1 MRTID
6 MFNKPTAKK
15 LNESF
20 GKTYGQK
27 MNLESFTLPQLEDAR
42 NRLRTQ
48 QHTMKSDAN
57 FNETVESEAHVKTQW
72 MLDIINQEIS
82 DRTEVAMEESD
93 PASMFQGIETEEVS
107 VDEGRSELESI
118 IAANKEAV
126 MSFIAGGDMDY
137 DLESD
142 LHGYYYD
149 QLSGQAQ
156 RDSDDDGEIS
166 QLFAEDLKDMGLM
179 DDDNEPSG
187 SYDSSDDADALA
199 SAGHGSD
206 EDYGIYDSYDFET
219 GQPVQENKQT
229 KGSNMTRINE
239 SELNKASAV
248 VSAKSMVDKV
258 GRWIEE
264 LSGMENDTLL
274 TLGDSIRDEM
284 GQESAKAFL
293 SSVAPAIQQSL
304 DALKQTRETMASG
317 VRGLTGE
324 EQPEEMLGAPAPD
337 MEPEMEP
344 APDDTMN
351 PDSEVPDEFAAP
363 EDDFA
368 AAEPA
373 IGGAETAGREQRESI
388 DRSSRLMKVLAG

>member
-1 MRTID
+1 MRTTE

-57 FNETVESEAHVKTQW
+57 FNETVENEAHVKTQW
-72 MLDIINQEIS
+72 MLDIINQEIA
-82 DRTEVAMEESD
+82 DRTEVAMEDSD
-93 PASMFQGIETEEVS
+93 PASMFQGIETEEAFDSAV
-107 VDEGRSELESI
+107 E
-118 IAANKEAV
+118 EAEE
-126 MSFIAGGDMDY
+126 DND
-137 DLESD
+137 
-142 LHGYYYD
+142 
-149 QLSGQAQ
+149 
-156 RDSDDDGEIS
+156 DSDES
-166 QLFAEDLKDMGLM
+166 
-179 DDDNEPSG
+179 
-187 SYDSSDDADALA
+187 
-199 SAGHGSD
+199 
-206 EDYGIYDSYDFET
+206 YGIYGYNFET
-219 GQPVQENKQT
+219 GQPVRENKQT
-229 KGSNMTRINE
+229 KGSNMTSINE

-258 GRWIEE
+258 SRWIEE
-264 LSGMENDTLL
+264 LAGMENDTLL

-304 DALKQTRETMASG
+304 ETLKTARETMASG

-337 MEPEMEP
+337 MGEEPGIEP
-344 APDDTMN
+344 APSDSMN
-351 PDSEVPDEFAAP
+351 PDEELPDEFAAP

-373 IGGAETAGREQRESI
+373 VGGAETAGREQRESI

>member
-1 MRTID
+1 
-6 MFNKPTAKK
+6 
-15 LNESF
+15 
-20 GKTYGQK
+20 
-27 MNLESFTLPQLEDAR
+27 
-42 NRLRTQ
+42 
-48 QHTMKSDAN
+48 
-57 FNETVESEAHVKTQW
+57 
-72 MLDIINQEIS
+72 
-82 DRTEVAMEESD
+82 
-93 PASMFQGIETEEVS
+93 
-107 VDEGRSELESI
+107 
-118 IAANKEAV
+118 
-126 MSFIAGGDMDY
+126 
-137 DLESD
+137 
-142 LHGYYYD
+142 
-149 QLSGQAQ
+149 
-156 RDSDDDGEIS
+156 
-166 QLFAEDLKDMGLM
+166 
-179 DDDNEPSG
+179 
-187 SYDSSDDADALA
+187 
-199 SAGHGSD
+199 
-206 EDYGIYDSYDFET
+206 
-219 GQPVQENKQT
+219 
-229 KGSNMTRINE
+229 MTRINE